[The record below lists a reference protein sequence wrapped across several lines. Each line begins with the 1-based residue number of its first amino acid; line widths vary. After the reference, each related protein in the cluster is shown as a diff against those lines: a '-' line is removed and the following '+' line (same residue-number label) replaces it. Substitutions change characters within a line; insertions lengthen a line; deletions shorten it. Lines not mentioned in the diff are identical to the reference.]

1 MQRIYETVALT
12 SPVYRSDGG
21 LAMPVSRDKRTHTVL
36 NPANPQPVPETPS
49 LGYVDFKKRLAQPV
63 GYRPRKERLT

>member
-1 MQRIYETVALT
+1 
-12 SPVYRSDGG
+12 
-21 LAMPVSRDKRTHTVL
+21 MPVSRDKRTHTVL